1 MADAGQRARHRV
13 KGAIAVERGCGNA
26 AERGEY
32 GKIVSDDQCGARGM
46 ALSDALYRVPRPPVD
61 LRKALPARDLQLGRG
76 LSPTADKGRVL
87 RFDFVKSESL
97 QKSVIEFAKVVI
109 NEDGKI
115 AMVAA
120 DDLGSLNRPLHR
132 TRIDSGEWL
141 LAQDAANLLSLGQ
154 SGTVKVE

>member
-1 MADAGQRARHRV
+1 
-13 KGAIAVERGCGNA
+13 
-26 AERGEY
+26 
-32 GKIVSDDQCGARGM
+32 
-46 ALSDALYRVPRPPVD
+46 
-61 LRKALPARDLQLGRG
+61 
-76 LSPTADKGRVL
+76 
-87 RFDFVKSESL
+87 L

-154 SGTVKVE
+154 SGTVKVEVRCSLAAPLSIPVGFAVAQEKDFHDERLREVGVP